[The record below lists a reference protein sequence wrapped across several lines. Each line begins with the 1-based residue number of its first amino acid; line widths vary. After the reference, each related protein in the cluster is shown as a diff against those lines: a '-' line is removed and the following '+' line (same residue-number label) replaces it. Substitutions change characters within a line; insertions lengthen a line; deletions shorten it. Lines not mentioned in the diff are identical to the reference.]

1 MIELQKYSTDISK
14 LCSLHK
20 VKSLHAFGS
29 VLSGRFGNDSDID
42 LIVDFKPVD
51 IDLYADNYYDL
62 KFSLQDILQR
72 KIDLLEAKAIKNPFF
87 LKTINKQRQLLYG
100 H

>member
-20 VKSLHAFGS
+20 VKSLYAFGS

>member
-20 VKSLHAFGS
+20 VKSLYAFGS
-29 VLSGRFGNDSDID
+29 VWSGRFGNDSDID